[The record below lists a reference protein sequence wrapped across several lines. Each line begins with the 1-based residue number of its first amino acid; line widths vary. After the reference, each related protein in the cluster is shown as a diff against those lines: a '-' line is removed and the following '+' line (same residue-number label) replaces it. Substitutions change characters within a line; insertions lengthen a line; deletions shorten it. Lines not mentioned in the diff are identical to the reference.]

1 MNAGVGVAG
10 AVRAVSIGAATLQH
24 GAAQMKHSLSICADG
39 ARALAK
45 GAMQPMRNAATSLGP
60 GGGDLLLSLG
70 SLWFQQDSLR
80 KSYEAFAKTP
90 GSGNPEALAAVW
102 SSSIGVMGVGVE
114 VVGVGTQ
121 ILRPQLTT
129 TIKVAGE
136 VKTVMWGTRIAQY
149 GGAIAAVTGVMD
161 SAQYFFA
168 ARRVGQQGDDSSEK
182 AYKLASKLALASVIP
197 GVVGS
202 IAAGSFLLGHV
213 GIALILGLSAYAVA
227 MWAKKQESSALE
239 LWARHSLWGTPAT
252 HRQWHRAEDL
262 DTAIGALNAA
272 VLGMTAELSITI
284 RFHTTGGG
292 RTVGPA
298 GVLISDGM
306 SVPAG
311 FYLDYRFDLP
321 NHDPTAS
328 RNEWSLTVYR
338 PGDSAGKKIA
348 AGRSDS
354 NQKMT
359 EQPPSRTKVDYNP
372 NTTTPTIESDGAT
385 RTLTISGAIELD
397 DNHSIHAAELNVSY
411 WPDKSDEDGYARLI
425 AKEDKMEQSKKG
437 GSH

>member
-114 VVGVGTQ
+114 VVGVSTQ

-202 IAAGSFLLGHV
+202 IAAGSFLLGPV

-328 RNEWSLTVYR
+328 RYEWSLTVYR
-338 PGDSAGKKIA
+338 PGDSAGQKIA